1 MALIKKSLF
10 LMVAM
15 VLLASCFPAVAGS
28 AEGDEAQREQVG
40 TGHAV
45 AAAFSNIVYVPMKA
59 LVFCP
64 VSGGLWFAT
73 MFVTGGTHYNE
84 AADFAKAGCGGKW
97 IIKPGDIRL
106 SE

>member
-1 MALIKKSLF
+1 
-10 LMVAM
+10 MVAIKRNFLLI
-15 VLLASCFPAVAGS
+15 VAVLLLASCFPAVAAS
-28 AEGDEAQREQVG
+28 AEGDGTQREQAG
-40 TGHAV
+40 TGQAV
-45 AAAFSNIVYVPMKA
+45 AAAFSNLIYVPMKA

-97 IIKPGDIRL
+97 VIKPGDIRL
-106 SE
+106 SQ